1 LYLGFLVAF
10 WAAPTMTVT
19 HLVFALVTT
28 AYIVVAIQFEER
40 DLVHEHGASYQA
52 YRLRVPMLFP
62 RMLRRVEATSA
73 VPQSQS

>member
-1 LYLGFLVAF
+1 
-10 WAAPTMTVT
+10 MTVA
-19 HLVFALVTT
+19 HLVFAVVTT

-62 RMLRRVEATSA
+62 RLHRRGQTTSA
-73 VPQSQS
+73 VEHAVPH

>member
-1 LYLGFLVAF
+1 
-10 WAAPTMTVT
+10 MTVT

-62 RMLRRVEATSA
+62 RLHRRGRRGAWSMQCHTELKS
-73 VPQSQS
+73 